1 MASKNKKSKPTG
13 GHTSVSNIS
22 QAASEFPEVT
32 SSVSRQPSEGV
43 NPKTTKPRADGAEA
57 VKGFKTKLA
66 PEAAVAEIAAP
77 DTSKLK
83 DIGEASFGPPPPL
96 AETVHGPDD
105 RVRITTTSSYP
116 WRVHASLLITAA
128 DGSRWIGTA
137 WFISPRT
144 LITAGH
150 CVYIKNSGVP
160 GRDGWVRSIDVMP
173 GRNGTSLPY
182 GTARSSNL
190 RAVTGWTNSG
200 DENFDYGAIILP
212 NDLGNRTGWIGF
224 GVYSDSDLVASV
236 GNISGYPGDKP
247 SGTQWYDARRIDSV
261 NTRKVYYDIDTMG
274 GQSGSAVY
282 RIINGARYA
291 IAIHAYGGATTNS
304 GTRINRPVYDNLI
317 AWRA

>member
-1 MASKNKKSKPTG
+1 MASKTKKSKPAG

-22 QAASEFPEVT
+22 QAPSEFPEVT
-32 SSVSRQPSEGV
+32 RSVSKQPSEGV
-43 NPKTTKPRADGAEA
+43 NPKTTKTRPDGAEA
-57 VKGFKTKLA
+57 VKGFKAKLA
-66 PEAAVAEIAAP
+66 PEAAAAEIAAP

-105 RVRITTTSSYP
+105 RVRITTTGSYP
-116 WRVHASLLITAA
+116 WRIHASLLITAA
-128 DGSRWIGTA
+128 DGSRWVGTA

-173 GRNGTSLPY
+173 GRNGSSLPY
-182 GTARSSNL
+182 GTARSSDF
-190 RAVTGWTNSG
+190 RATTGWTGSG

-212 NDLGNRTGWIGF
+212 TDLGNKTGWIGF
-224 GVYSDSDLVASV
+224 GVYSDAELAASV

-282 RIINGARYA
+282 RIINGARIA

-304 GTRINRPVYDNLI
+304 GTRINRPVYDNLV
-317 AWRA
+317 AWRV